1 MRSEG
6 TGKRRN
12 GEAEKRW
19 GLLERSPQTPKNF
32 SRVLFGWGFTLAPGP
47 VVPLLYRMAAG
58 ILGFA
63 ESA

>member
-32 SRVLFGWGFTLAPGP
+32 SRVLFG
-47 VVPLLYRMAAG
+47 
-58 ILGFA
+58 
-63 ESA
+63 

>member
-6 TGKRRN
+6 TG
-12 GEAEKRW
+12 KRW

-32 SRVLFGWGFTLAPGP
+32 SRVLFGWRFTLVPGP
-47 VVPLLYRMAAG
+47 AVSLLYRMVAG